1 MNALYIMAGGFVG
14 SICRYVLGE
23 WISVGSFPFG
33 TLLVNLAGCFFLGWF
48 LTYASKRGTI
58 KAETALMIGTGFT
71 GSFTTFSTFA
81 TETAVLAGESL
92 AEALLYIIL
101 SIGMGIVFSFLGYMA
116 ADGNGLKGKTG

>member
-1 MNALYIMAGGFVG
+1 VNALYIMAGGFVG

-48 LTYASKRGTI
+48 LTYSSQRGTI
-58 KAETALMIGTGFT
+58 QPELALMIGTGFT

-81 TETAVLAGESL
+81 GETAVLAGESL
-92 AEALLYIIL
+92 PGALLYILL
-101 SIGMGIVFSFLGYMA
+101 SIVMGIVFSFLGYKSA
-116 ADGNGLKGKTG
+116 AGNGFKRKTG